1 MSTNFPPRRSRAPI
15 EAALSEAVQFMEQTL
30 SSLLPEPSGPERRLH
45 EAMRYATLEGGKRIR
60 AFLVLQ
66 SGRLFGVDRR
76 ALGRVAAAIECVHA
90 YSLVH
95 DDLPAMDD
103 DDLRRGRLTT
113 HKKFDEATAIL
124 AGDALLTFAFALL
137 AAPET
142 HADPYV
148 RCELIGRLAHAAG
161 VHGMVGGQMID
172 VVSEGEEVDVN
183 TVTRLQRLKTGALI
197 AFACEAG
204 AIMGKASPQMRQAL
218 SGFAQDLGQA
228 FQIVDDLLDLEGQ
241 SSEIGK
247 QTQKDNVRGK
257 ATLVKAMGPERARS
271 QGQFLS
277 AQAVQ
282 HLEIFDEK
290 ADLLRGI
297 AEFLATRKS

>member
-1 MSTNFPPRRSRAPI
+1 MSSNFPPRRPRAPI

-30 SSLLPEPSGPERRLH
+30 SSLLPEPSGPETRLH

-76 ALGRVAAAIECVHA
+76 ALGRVAAAVECVHA
-90 YSLVH
+90 YSLAH
-95 DDLPAMDD
+95 DDLPAMDND
-103 DDLRRGRLTT
+103 ELRRGRLTV

-137 AAPET
+137 SASET

-148 RCELIGRLAHAAG
+148 RCELVSRLAQAAG

-172 VVSEGEEVDVN
+172 IASEGRDVDLT
-183 TVTRLQRLKTGALI
+183 TVTRLERLKTGALI

-218 SGFAQDLGQA
+218 TGYAQDLGLA
-228 FQIVDDLLDLEGQ
+228 FQIVDDLLDLEGETSQ
-241 SSEIGK
+241 VGK
-247 QTQKDNVRGK
+247 QTKKDENRGK

-271 QGQFLS
+271 QAQFLA

-297 AEFLATRKS
+297 ATFVITRKS